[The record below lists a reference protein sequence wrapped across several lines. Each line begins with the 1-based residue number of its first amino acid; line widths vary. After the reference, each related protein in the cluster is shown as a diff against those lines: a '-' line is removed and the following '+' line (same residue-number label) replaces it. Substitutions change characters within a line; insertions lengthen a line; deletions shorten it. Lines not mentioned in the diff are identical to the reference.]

1 MNADCCHSEGW
12 SRCRSDTPSI
22 MYDVFERLEIRVRE
36 LQDYRCIVMVC
47 NLFTGQSVRMDKYHV
62 MEVCGARID
71 LSTILVQVLTAL
83 PLLSIG

>member
-1 MNADCCHSEGW
+1 MQIVVIVKDGADVEAILLASCTTCLRGW
-12 SRCRSDTPSI
+12 K
-22 MYDVFERLEIRVRE
+22 YGNGN
-36 LQDYRCIVMVC
+36 YRCIVMVC

-62 MEVCGARID
+62 MEACGARID